1 MTLNKVILSVALGM
15 SFHGAAISMENEINE
30 QINLINSF
38 TKDVIAHNAKD
49 IEPLGIW
56 LTQKRNDIHD
66 DANWNNLINDL
77 LGKITLEDNEL
88 AWQDNSNPAISSV
101 IAEIARNLQPGQDC
115 SQELATRAK
124 EAVKEATLEYIKA
137 HDFEIELIW

>member
-1 MTLNKVILSVALGM
+1 M

-77 LGKITLEDNEL
+77 LGKITLEDN
-88 AWQDNSNPAISSV
+88 
-101 IAEIARNLQPGQDC
+101 
-115 SQELATRAK
+115 
-124 EAVKEATLEYIKA
+124 
-137 HDFEIELIW
+137 